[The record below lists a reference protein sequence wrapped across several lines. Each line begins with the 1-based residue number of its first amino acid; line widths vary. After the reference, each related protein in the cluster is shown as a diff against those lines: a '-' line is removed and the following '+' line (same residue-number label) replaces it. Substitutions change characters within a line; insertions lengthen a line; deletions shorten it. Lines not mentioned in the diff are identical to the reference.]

1 MKVCASCEQRFE
13 GDGWRCPRCHRE
25 PASNGFLLF
34 APKLAESNDGFEV
47 ESFDQ
52 LARLEPTS
60 FWFRSRNR
68 LVSQLLQRHFPQAKS
83 LLEIGCGT
91 GYVLSGIREAL
102 PHIHLA
108 GSELYVA
115 GLRYAAERLP
125 NTALYQM
132 DCRWI
137 PFDAEFDVV
146 CALDVLEHVE
156 EDETALAEM
165 YKAVRPGGGVIVS
178 VPQHPWLWSAGDTYA
193 HHKRRYRR
201 GDLKSKL
208 NAAGFSIIQMTS
220 FVGFLLPLMALSR
233 ALRRDVNA
241 YNPQSEYR
249 APRAVDRALEAV
261 LTSERLLIGRGV
273 SIPAG
278 GSLVAV
284 ARRDP

>member
-1 MKVCASCEQRFE
+1 
-13 GDGWRCPRCHRE
+13 
-25 PASNGFLLF
+25 
-34 APKLAESNDGFEV
+34 
-47 ESFDQ
+47 
-52 LARLEPTS
+52 
-60 FWFRSRNR
+60 
-68 LVSQLLQRHFPQAKS
+68 
-83 LLEIGCGT
+83 
-91 GYVLSGIREAL
+91 
-102 PHIHLA
+102 
-108 GSELYVA
+108 
-115 GLRYAAERLP
+115 
-125 NTALYQM
+125 
-132 DCRWI
+132 
-137 PFDAEFDVV
+137 
-146 CALDVLEHVE
+146 
-156 EDETALAEM
+156 
-165 YKAVRPGGGVIVS
+165 VRPGGGVIVS